1 MDVEIRVDRA
11 RCIGSG
17 QCVHW
22 APGVFEQDDDAISVV
37 VNPRGEPEARIVRAV
52 TSCPVQAI
60 TLHVGDA
67 TITAEGLRDWVQ
79 GIHADDPLVAALDQL
94 SGDHHD
100 LRAALSDEGGHAAA
114 GVGALVTAHLR
125 HEEAVYTTI
134 AALIGPTVVDAFE
147 RDHVEIERALHDL
160 AAHAT
165 DPAGR
170 ARAQQALATA
180 VEAHIRLE
188 EMVLFPLALA
198 ALARG
203 ATTSL
208 ASP

>member
-1 MDVEIRVDRA
+1 MSPKRA
-11 RCIGSG
+11 SC
-17 QCVHW
+17 
-22 APGVFEQDDDAISVV
+22 APSPPARSRPSPCTSATRPSR
-37 VNPRGEPEARIVRAV
+37 PRGSATGCRAS
-52 TSCPVQAI
+52 TR
-60 TLHVGDA
+60 TL
-67 TITAEGLRDWVQ
+67 L
-79 GIHADDPLVAALDQL
+79 AALDQL
-94 SGDHHD
+94 SGDHDD

-147 RDHVEIERALHDL
+147 RDHVEIERALRDL

-180 VEAHIRLE
+180 VEEHIRLE

>member
-1 MDVEIRVDRA
+1 MDVEIRVDRV

-37 VNPRGEPEARIVRAV
+37 VDPRGEPEERIVHAV

-60 TLHVGDA
+60 TLHVGAA

-79 GIHADDPLVAALDQL
+79 GIHADDPLVEVLEQL

-100 LRAALSDEGGHAAA
+100 LRTALSAEAAR
-114 GVGALVTAHLR
+114 VGALVTGHLR
-125 HEEAVYTTI
+125 HEEAVYATI
-134 AALIGPTVVDAFE
+134 AALVGPPLVDSFE
-147 RDHVEIERALHDL
+147 SDHVEIERALHDL

-170 ARAQQALATA
+170 ARAQRALATA
-180 VEAHIRLE
+180 VEDHIRLE
-188 EMVLFPLALA
+188 ETVLFPLALA

-208 ASP
+208 ASS